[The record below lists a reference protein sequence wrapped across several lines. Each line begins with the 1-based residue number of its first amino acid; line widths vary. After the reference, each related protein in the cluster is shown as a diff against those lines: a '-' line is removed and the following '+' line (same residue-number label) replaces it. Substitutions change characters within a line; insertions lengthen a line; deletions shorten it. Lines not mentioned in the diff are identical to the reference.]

1 MYMGDIMEQEDSQL
15 EERIASRRHKEM
27 LNEIKKL
34 QPKDDTE
41 MKQLIRAV
49 HSALSNFKTNVSV
62 ESPEINIPQSSVN
75 VNVDNKEITEVV
87 RNLVERIETSN
98 DEKVKSH
105 DKLIEKL
112 DEWIEESKRPKQFT
126 MSVKRNDL
134 LPHKPIESV
143 SGEIK

>member
-1 MYMGDIMEQEDSQL
+1 MGDIMEQEDSQL

-27 LNEIKKL
+27 LSEIKKL
-34 QPKDDTE
+34 QPKDDAE
-41 MKQLIRAV
+41 MKQLIRSV
-49 HSALSNFKTNVSV
+49 HSALSNFKSNVSV
-62 ESPEINIPQSSVN
+62 ESPEINIPQSNVQ
-75 VNVDNKEITEVV
+75 VNVDNKEITEAV

-98 DEKVKSH
+98 SYKVKSH
-105 DKLIEKL
+105 EKLIEKL

-126 MSVKRNDL
+126 MNVKRNDL